1 MSAPAMPEPTAR
13 RRTNPLHST
22 DTSSHHYAPSQMSNR
37 SSRNQPWD
45 TSSLGRRGS
54 VSSLQSTRTGPP
66 YVSDASY
73 QPAVPK
79 MPRHMPYAPS
89 PAPSSQ
95 DSRSYSMTQ
104 PYHRG
109 LTMQRSVSSLRS
121 QNTAPAMPPRAQ
133 YLYPARLKRPGY
145 RSASPA
151 LSDYSNVQPSSLPPP
166 GRHVHRPPLT
176 SYHSDYNHGPPM
188 PIRQYPPPMPQYYR
202 QPMPGPP
209 PAAYD
214 DGGYQYQMPPP
225 RRAQPYPM
233 AYHAHPQ
240 MPAMPPRVY
249 TPRAQ
254 STPPSSDPSSSAPQ
268 SSNPPTPRDA
278 DTAQITIEPAFID
291 PALSDL
297 GDDSEDLAAYAQY
310 ADELEKSTDKF
321 FELDAQSQAI
331 HELEAPV
338 APRLSQVPRSE
349 GFVQRI
355 KALLNERAAVAN
367 EPTIKVTV
375 QTDPTPTTTT
385 LPQAH
390 SNPDIAELPP
400 DPIEVPQRRSTINQ
414 HPEDRHEPKQE
425 LQPRITKEM
434 VRSIMASPS
443 SSEQGTVTVEMQQSP
458 TTSASQS
465 VVSEEDHVHSSE
477 YPVENNHLG
486 EIEQHEPDT
495 SDNKPIEPVQF
506 TPITS
511 ALQDV
516 QAAGDNTIRP
526 TGDGAKLSVTH
537 QNDDAPISPLKPD
550 EAVIN
555 DSVVSPA
562 TTESPHK
569 SSKSS
574 ICIPESNDVPI
585 SDAAV
590 VSDRVA
596 EPHAPPAQAST
607 VAVDIPLSVP
617 TVTTDVVTDIA
628 VRFSLPRRS
637 DHGKA
642 QLVRVANNIQ
652 EEASQ
657 EEVEL
662 HKDVFEL
669 PTSMTPRHSGVD
681 QVAPL
686 NIKKAEILIEKT
698 VQRNSTD
705 ATDLSSF
712 IRRSFPRR
720 QSIWPSD
727 LNGSRRSSFD
737 TASDSRQ
744 SAPHNAPGHLP
755 RLKEDSQED
764 MLHHAGLRSTDFKF
778 PVSKAQQSS
787 TKDEPLRPLA
797 SCPTQPKV
805 AKKEPKPAVQ
815 PLGPAP
821 SGSALPGMS
830 LSEIRS
836 LPSLNFSRLD
846 LVGQLNGAL
855 DLETRA
861 LTNHYKRPRTPAEIA
876 CPSPLRPSSTEAL
889 RERYTSFFVKPE
901 EFKVPSPV
909 EETESISV
917 DNILSGHAAAQK
929 VVGVNEST
937 HQREASRAS
946 KRVMSPT
953 SRPLSP
959 EQLLGVAAE
968 VDQLSVPTVHGLS
981 ERLSQLLPSLRHL
994 HLDSIIADDQAVEH
1008 AIEEIHHIGERPQS
1022 LCTVRSSLG
1031 LRSLAAV
1038 AEDIA
1043 TNGTHD
1049 STLSMST
1056 QLKRMTLTAGKDAEQ
1071 GVTGSGAESKS
1082 VHSGDE
1088 STSSSGPT
1096 TPKRALLRTMSE
1108 GRRAELRPARA
1119 SIGGATSHSKRSLTI
1134 SGQTT
1139 RPWNLDENY
1148 PWSNDTID
1156 IGLPALAHCRESLA
1170 SDLLRHTARNST
1182 ASATGFD
1189 QTLQS
1194 ASSTLSS
1201 ISGLDPTVTVTA
1213 DTMTNTKNMLK
1224 IKSKKPST
1232 IFGSLRR
1239 KASRLR
1245 GRPSDV
1251 VEQTATDLTLSAHN
1265 PGDRYPSTAL
1275 TAPLPFELDE
1285 VRSFF
1290 SDDSSGRVSPR
1301 RESRRGSLR
1310 KHLSS
1315 LRMRLPPVI
1324 TISRPFSDIQAE
1336 AEAMNGNLRS
1346 RSLDRFGRA
1355 SCQSGLR
1362 VVTSGMEADGGD
1374 SPPSPLTASS
1384 GFNSTFGGGGMGKVE
1399 FRTKRVVERL
1409 KTMWARGGALLRAL
1423 SGRGRKRRDVERDGR
1438 DSEDELHVWDDSVY
1452 SGT

>member
-1 MSAPAMPEPTAR
+1 
-13 RRTNPLHST
+13 
-22 DTSSHHYAPSQMSNR
+22 
-37 SSRNQPWD
+37 
-45 TSSLGRRGS
+45 
-54 VSSLQSTRTGPP
+54 
-66 YVSDASY
+66 
-73 QPAVPK
+73 
-79 MPRHMPYAPS
+79 
-89 PAPSSQ
+89 
-95 DSRSYSMTQ
+95 
-104 PYHRG
+104 
-109 LTMQRSVSSLRS
+109 
-121 QNTAPAMPPRAQ
+121 
-133 YLYPARLKRPGY
+133 
-145 RSASPA
+145 
-151 LSDYSNVQPSSLPPP
+151 
-166 GRHVHRPPLT
+166 
-176 SYHSDYNHGPPM
+176 
-188 PIRQYPPPMPQYYR
+188 
-202 QPMPGPP
+202 
-209 PAAYD
+209 
-214 DGGYQYQMPPP
+214 
-225 RRAQPYPM
+225 
-233 AYHAHPQ
+233 
-240 MPAMPPRVY
+240 
-249 TPRAQ
+249 
-254 STPPSSDPSSSAPQ
+254 
-268 SSNPPTPRDA
+268 
-278 DTAQITIEPAFID
+278 
-291 PALSDL
+291 LSDL
-297 GDDSEDLAAYAQY
+297 GDDSDDIAAYAQY
-310 ADELEKSTDKF
+310 ADELEKNTDKF
-321 FELDAQSQAI
+321 YELDAASQAI

-355 KALLNERAAVAN
+355 KALLNERAGAAN
-367 EPTIKVTV
+367 EPTIKVMV
-375 QTDPTPTTTT
+375 QTDSMPTIATV
-385 LPQAH
+385 PQAG
-390 SNPDIAELPP
+390 SNSDVAELPP
-400 DPIEVPQRRSTINQ
+400 TPVKVPQRSSTVTQ
-414 HPEDRHEPKQE
+414 HPGDRPDPKQE
-425 LQPRITKEM
+425 LPTRITKEM

-443 SSEQGTVTVEMQQSP
+443 SSEQGTVTVEMQQSS

-465 VVSEEDHVHSSE
+465 VVSDGHSSE

-486 EIEQHEPDT
+486 ETDMHEFDAAN
-495 SDNKPIEPVQF
+495 NKPMEPVQF
-506 TPITS
+506 VSITS
-511 ALQDV
+511 AFQDV
-516 QAAGDNTIRP
+516 QAAGDNTLRP
-526 TGDGAKLSVTH
+526 SEDGAKLGVMPR
-537 QNDDAPISPLKPD
+537 NDDAPVSPLKPD

-562 TTESPHK
+562 TTESPHQSPI
-569 SSKSS
+569 SSTRE
-574 ICIPESNDVPI
+574 PESKDVPI
-585 SDAAV
+585 SVATGPAIDSER
-590 VSDRVA
+590 VS
-596 EPHAPPAQAST
+596 EPQAPPAQPPT
-607 VAVDIPLSVP
+607 VAVDIHPSEP
-617 TVTTDVVTDIA
+617 TVTSDVVTDIA

-637 DHGKA
+637 DHGKP
-642 QLVRVANNIQ
+642 QLVRVASDVQ
-652 EEASQ
+652 EQAS
-657 EEVEL
+657 EEEGEL

-686 NIKKAEILIEKT
+686 NIKKAEVLIEKT
-698 VQRNSTD
+698 VQRNSTE

-737 TASDSRQ
+737 TTSDSRQ
-744 SAPHNAPGHLP
+744 SVPHNAPGHLP

-764 MLHHAGLRSTDFKF
+764 MLHHAGLRSSDFRF

-787 TKDEPLRPLA
+787 IKDEPLKPLA
-797 SCPTQPKV
+797 SCPTQPRV
-805 AKKEPKPAVQ
+805 AKEPKLAFQ
-815 PLGPAP
+815 PLGPALP
-821 SGSALPGMS
+821 GSALPGMS

-855 DLETRA
+855 DLETRPP
-861 LTNHYKRPRTPAEIA
+861 TNLFKRPRTPAEIV
-876 CPSPLRPSSTEAL
+876 CPSPMRPSSTEAL

-909 EETESISV
+909 EETESFSV
-917 DNILSGHAAAQK
+917 DNILSGHEAPQK
-929 VVGVNEST
+929 VVSVNATT
-937 HQREASRAS
+937 HERGASRAS

-981 ERLSQLLPSLRHL
+981 ERLSQILPSLRHL

-1008 AIEEIHHIGERPQS
+1008 TIEEIHHIGERPQS

-1056 QLKRMTLTAGKDAEQ
+1056 QLKRMTSTAAKDTEH
-1071 GVTGSGAESKS
+1071 GVNGSAAESKS
-1082 VHSGDE
+1082 VHSEDGSA
-1088 STSSSGPT
+1088 STSEPT

-1119 SIGGATSHSKRSLTI
+1119 SIVGATSHSKRSLTI

-1148 PWSNDTID
+1148 PWSNDTVD
-1156 IGLPALAHCRESLA
+1156 IGLPALAHCRESIA
-1170 SDLLRHTARNST
+1170 SDLLRHTTRGST
-1182 ASATGFD
+1182 ATATGFD
-1189 QTLQS
+1189 QTLQFVDS
-1194 ASSTLSS
+1194 ALSS

-1213 DTMTNTKNMLK
+1213 DTVTNTKNMLK
-1224 IKSKKPST
+1224 FNNKKPST

-1239 KASRLR
+1239 KASCLR
-1245 GRPSDV
+1245 GRPADDPEPSV
-1251 VEQTATDLTLSAHN
+1251 TDLTLSTHN

-1275 TAPLPFELDE
+1275 NAPLHFELDE

-1290 SDDSSGRVSPR
+1290 SDDSSGRDSPR

-1336 AEAMNGNLRS
+1336 AEAVNGNLRA

-1355 SCQSGLR
+1355 SRQSGLR
-1362 VVTSGMEADGGD
+1362 VVTSGSQHDGTE
-1374 SPPSPLTASS
+1374 SPPTPLTASS
-1384 GFNSTFGGGGMGKVE
+1384 GFDSAVGGGGMGKVE

-1409 KTMWARGGALLRAL
+1409 KTMWAKGGALLRAL

-1438 DSEDELHVWDDSVY
+1438 ASEDELHVWDDSAY